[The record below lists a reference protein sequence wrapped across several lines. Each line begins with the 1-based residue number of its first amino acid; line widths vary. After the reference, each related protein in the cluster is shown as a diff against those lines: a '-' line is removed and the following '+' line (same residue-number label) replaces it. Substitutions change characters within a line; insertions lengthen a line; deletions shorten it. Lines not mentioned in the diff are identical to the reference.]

1 MAFLLE
7 RFDIIKQNHDKTGLY
22 LYHDTVG
29 TSAADPSS
37 KVAGNT
43 IAQVIADGFFNAVAD
58 VLQVS
63 GGLIYVTTTD
73 GAGIYKVT
81 QVYDATTKAAAVKV
95 TYAGTA
101 ANMPDDGA
109 ITNAK
114 LATDVKVGSLA
125 TLTTTAKA
133 SVVGAIN
140 EVNAKVAT
148 VQAASTASDVATLK
162 TDFNTL
168 LTKLKT
174 AGLMASS

>member
-1 MAFLLE
+1 
-7 RFDIIKQNHDKTGLY
+7 
-22 LYHDTVG
+22 
-29 TSAADPSS
+29 
-37 KVAGNT
+37 
-43 IAQVIADGFFNAVAD
+43 
-58 VLQVS
+58 
-63 GGLIYVTTTD
+63 
-73 GAGIYKVT
+73 
-81 QVYDATTKAAAVKV
+81 
-95 TYAGTA
+95 
-101 ANMPDDGA
+101 MPADGA

-125 TLTTTAKA
+125 ALTTTAKA
-133 SVVGAIN
+133 SVQAAIN